1 MSTAPGGL
9 GDAETQTEQP
19 VQASASCE
27 KAGPVPARI
36 PEGPE
41 PAASSFG
48 LGGALLK
55 VEE

>member
-27 KAGPVPARI
+27 KAGPVPARV

-41 PAASSFG
+41 PAASSFV